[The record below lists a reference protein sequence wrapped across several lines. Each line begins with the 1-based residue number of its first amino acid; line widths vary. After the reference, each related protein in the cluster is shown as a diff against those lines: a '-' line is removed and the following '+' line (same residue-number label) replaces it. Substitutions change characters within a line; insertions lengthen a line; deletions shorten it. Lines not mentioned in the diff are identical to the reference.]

1 MAEKLFRSLVIWA
14 LAMLIHV
21 GNMCYGM
28 LEVLL
33 DSKNYSY
40 DPRYYNHWNEPI
52 VCFCVFL
59 GLMGLI
65 LLFLPGKRQK

>member
-1 MAEKLFRSLVIWA
+1 MISRIFRSLVIWA
-14 LAMLIHV
+14 LAVLIHV

-33 DSKNYSY
+33 AAKNYAY
-40 DPRYYNHWNEPI
+40 DPRYYHHWNEPI
-52 VCFCVFL
+52 VLFCVFL
-59 GLMGLI
+59 GLMGVI